1 MNVIYNEFKSIA
13 DIKRRGEFLK
23 AGKIIPSRIMK
34 CSNRKMQYC
43 LKTGSNQWAFPT
55 LSGYLI
61 FVENN
66 DVDFK
71 CCIKILWA
79 INCNFDG
86 SPCIVGGMT
95 DWQGNNGIN
104 EDDLIYLFNK
114 KYKEKNQKAGV

>member
-1 MNVIYNEFKSIA
+1 MSVIYNEFKSIA

-34 CSNRKMQYC
+34 CSNRKMQHC
-43 LKTGSNQWAFPT
+43 LKTGSNHWAFAT

-71 CCIKILWA
+71 SCIKISWA
-79 INCNFDG
+79 RNCNFYG
-86 SPCIVGGMT
+86 SPYSGGMT
-95 DWQGNNGIN
+95 DWQGNRNLN

-114 KYKEKNQKAGV
+114 KYKEKNQKVGV